1 MKKLIFAVL
10 VLALV
15 ACRSREPELYTI
27 RNASGMEASITNYG
41 GRIVSLL
48 VPDREGRVRDV
59 VLGFDDLKDYY
70 PERNETDF
78 GASIGRYANRI
89 KDGLISIDGKQYQ
102 LPRNN
107 YGHCLH
113 GGTRGWQYQFYKAV
127 EVSANRLKLER
138 VSPDGDQG
146 FPGNLDVRVTYEL
159 GKANELRVRYRAV
172 PSEPTLVNLTCHAYW
187 NLNGHASGSALDH
200 ELCVRASRYTPTDA
214 YLIPTGEL
222 ASVAGTPLDLREPH
236 RIGSQFGA
244 GLPGFEGF
252 DNFDHNFVLDGDGAD
267 GAERPA
273 STLVGDKSGVRMRVL
288 TTAPGLQVY
297 TASGLNEGH
306 GKDGAAY
313 GPYAGVALETQ
324 LFPDAVHHPEFPQVT
339 NPVFT
344 PDRPF
349 ASTTTFSFE

>member
-10 VLALV
+10 VLAL
-15 ACRSREPELYTI
+15 ATCRSREPELYTI

-48 VPDREGRVRDV
+48 VPDREGRMRDV

-127 EVSANRLKLER
+127 EVSENRLKLER

-146 FPGNLDVRVTYEL
+146 FPGNVT
-159 GKANELRVRYRAV
+159 
-172 PSEPTLVNLTCHAYW
+172 
-187 NLNGHASGSALDH
+187 
-200 ELCVRASRYTPTDA
+200 
-214 YLIPTGEL
+214 
-222 ASVAGTPLDLREPH
+222 ASVTFTLTDDNRLDIR
-236 RIGSQFGA
+236 
-244 GLPGFEGF
+244 
-252 DNFDHNFVLDGDGAD
+252 
-267 GAERPA
+267 
-273 STLVGDKSGVRMRVL
+273 
-288 TTAPGLQVY
+288 Y
-297 TASGLNEGH
+297 
-306 GKDGAAY
+306 
-313 GPYAGVALETQ
+313 
-324 LFPDAVHHPEFPQVT
+324 
-339 NPVFT
+339 
-344 PDRPF
+344 
-349 ASTTTFSFE
+349 

>member
-1 MKKLIFAVL
+1 MPVTSIPFGTTPSGFRARLFLLSNGSMTVGVTDLGACL
-10 VLALV
+10 VS
-15 ACRSREPELYTI
+15 CR
-27 RNASGMEASITNYG
+27 
-41 GRIVSLL
+41 
-48 VPDREGRVRDV
+48 VPDGHGNSPDV
-59 VLGFDDLKDYY
+59 VLGFDNATRYADNIMTMGGLV
-70 PERNETDF
+70 
-78 GASIGRYANRI
+78 GRVANRI
-89 KDGLISIDGKQYQ
+89 AGARFQ
-102 LPRNN
+102 LASRTYSLTANLQGN
-107 YGHCLH
+107 CLH
-113 GGTRGWQYQFYKAV
+113 GGRDMWFQRPWAV
-127 EVSANRLKLER
+127 DAICGETDDAAASVTFALA
-138 VSPDGDQG
+138 SPDGDQG

-252 DNFDHNFVLDGDGAD
+252 DNFDHSFVLDGDGAD

>member
-10 VLALV
+10 VLALA

-48 VPDREGRVRDV
+48 VPDREGRMRDV

-146 FPGNLDVRVTYEL
+146 FPGNVTASVTFTLTDDNRLDIRYEAVTDAPTVVNMTNHSYFNLSGEPGRHDILDDEL
-159 GKANELRVRYRAV
+159 YINASRFTPVDDTFMTTGEIWPVEGTPMDFRTAKPVGRDIDADYGQL
-172 PSEPTLVNLTCHAYW
+172 H
-187 NLNGHASGSALDH
+187 NGHG
-200 ELCVRASRYTPTDA
+200 Y
-214 YLIPTGEL
+214 
-222 ASVAGTPLDLREPH
+222 
-236 RIGSQFGA
+236 
-244 GLPGFEGF
+244 
-252 DNFDHNFVLDGDGAD
+252 DHNWVLDTAGDDSVVA
-267 GAERPA
+267 A
-273 STLVGDKSGVRMRVL
+273 SLYSPVSGIELKVY
-288 TTAPGLQVY
+288 TNEPGIQVY
-297 TASGLNEGH
+297 CGNFLDGTVTGKGGVVYGHRTA
-306 GKDGAAY
+306 
-313 GPYAGVALETQ
+313 VCLETQ
-324 LFPDAVHHPEFPQVT
+324 KFPDTPNKPEWPSALLRPGET
-339 NPVFT
+339 YSSHCVFEFGT
-344 PDRPF
+344 K
-349 ASTTTFSFE
+349 